1 MRGIV
6 GLLVLSVLVIGCGNK
21 SNDKAE
27 VSKDLQKKGT
37 LDLMKEIEKDKYTEP
52 ADGKLTDSQIQMYL
66 KVREREKVIAQT
78 AREEAQKHAKASD
91 AAGKSLTGI
100 MEGLKTLGSAAD
112 LATADV
118 RAAHDLG
125 FNTKEYLWVKER
137 VLAASAAAA
146 TEGFQKAMTTQMDTA
161 YQEAKKAYDAAKDD
175 QTKQMYKQMLDGYD
189 QVKKESAANQTVDPG
204 VAYNRELLSK
214 HEDALNALGAEL
226 AKWGGAKED
235 DVKKAVK
242 QAEDGAKK

>member
-1 MRGIV
+1 MRG
-6 GLLVLSVLVIGCGNK
+6 VIGAVMVAALAFGCGK
-21 SNDKAE
+21 SNDQAA

-37 LDLMKEIEKDKYTEP
+37 LDLLKEIDKDKYSPP
-52 ADGKLTDSQIQMYL
+52 ADGKLSESQVQMYL

-78 AREEAQKHAKASD
+78 AREEAQQHAKASD
-91 AAGKSLTGI
+91 SAGKSVTGF

-125 FNTKEYLWVKER
+125 FNTREYTWVKGQI
-137 VLAASAAAA
+137 LAASAAAA
-146 TEGFQKAMTTQMDTA
+146 TEGMTKAINTQLDTA
-161 YQEAKKAYDAAKDD
+161 YEQAKKAYDEAKDE
-175 QTKQMYKQMLDGYD
+175 QTKQMYKQVLDQYD
-189 QVKKESAANQTVDPG
+189 QTRKESAANAPKVDPA

-226 AKWGGAKED
+226 AKWGAKD
-235 DVKKAVK
+235 ADVKKAVQ
-242 QAEDGAKK
+242 QAEEGAKK